1 LIGDHEV
8 TYGAG
13 VDATSAEGAPREDEE
28 DAPVFRALADPTR
41 RALLD
46 ALHAA
51 DGQTMGELCAL
62 VPSMSR
68 YGVGKH
74 LQVLADAR
82 LLTTQWQGRTKRH
95 FLNPVPIARIG
106 DRWISKYA
114 APYTRALTDLE
125 RAVTGAR
132 APARP
137 AAPTDDPPPGRT

>member
-1 LIGDHEV
+1 MSRTDAAAVPPGD
-8 TYGAG
+8 
-13 VDATSAEGAPREDEE
+13 DE
-28 DAPVFRALADPTR
+28 DAAVFRALADPTR

-46 ALHAA
+46 ALFAA
-51 DGQTMGELCAL
+51 DGQTMGQLCDL
-62 VPSMSR
+62 VPAMSR

-82 LLTTQWQGRTKRH
+82 LLTTEWHGRTKRH
-95 FLNPVPIARIG
+95 FLNPVPIARIA

-125 RAVTGAR
+125 RAVTGAP

-137 AAPTDDPPPGRT
+137 DAPTDDPPPGRT

>member
-1 LIGDHEV
+1 MV
-8 TYGAG
+8 TYRVGVGAS
-13 VDATSAEGAPREDEE
+13 SAGAAPREDDE
-28 DAPVFRALADPTR
+28 DAAVFRALADSTR
-41 RALLD
+41 RTLLD

-82 LLTTQWQGRTKRH
+82 LLTTQRQGRTKRH
-95 FLNPVPIARIG
+95 FLNPVPIARIA

-125 RAVTGAR
+125 RTVTRAP

-137 AAPTDDPPPGRT
+137 DAPTDDPPPRRTR